1 MSKYEEK
8 TNEMKRRRSKDD
20 KKIKEKM
27 KRNERK

>member
-8 TNEMKRRRSKDD
+8 TNEMKRRRSKDE